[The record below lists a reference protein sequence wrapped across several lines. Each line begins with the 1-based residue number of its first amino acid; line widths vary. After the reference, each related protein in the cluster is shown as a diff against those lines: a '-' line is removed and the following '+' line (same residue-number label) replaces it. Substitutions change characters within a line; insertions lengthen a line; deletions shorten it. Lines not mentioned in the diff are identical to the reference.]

1 MTMMLIAPEKMPADP
16 RPAIALPTI
25 NAFELGA
32 APQMVDYGECQHVK
46 LNGHC

>member
-1 MTMMLIAPEKMPADP
+1 MTMMLITPEKMPADP

-32 APQMVDYGECQHVK
+32 APQTVDYGEYQHVR
-46 LNGHC
+46 LNGRC